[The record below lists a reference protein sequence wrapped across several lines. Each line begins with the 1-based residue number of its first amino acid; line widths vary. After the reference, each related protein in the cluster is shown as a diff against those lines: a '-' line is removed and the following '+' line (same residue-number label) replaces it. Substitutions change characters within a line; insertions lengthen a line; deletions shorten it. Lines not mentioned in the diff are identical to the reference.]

1 MLRLG
6 SVILAAALL
15 GVPRALGARTFG
27 APRSVY
33 IDVAPLA
40 PELTGFVAELER
52 AIGDAAYSLAAGP
65 SEATMVIEI
74 QNVATAETSD
84 GRPMEAATLVVR
96 EGTSARPLI
105 LHYAPPHRGRAAS
118 RLLETLSA

>member
-33 IDVAPLA
+33 VDVAPQA
-40 PELTGFVAELER
+40 PELTDFVRELER
-52 AIGDAAYSLAAGP
+52 AIGDAAYSLAACP
-65 SEATMVIEI
+65 SEATMVIEV
-74 QNVATAETSD
+74 QNIATAETSD
-84 GRPMEAATLVVR
+84 GRSMAAVTVVLR
-96 EGTSARPLI
+96 EGTSARPWI
-105 LHYAPPHRGRAAS
+105 LHYDPPQRARAAS
-118 RLLETLSA
+118 RLVERLSG